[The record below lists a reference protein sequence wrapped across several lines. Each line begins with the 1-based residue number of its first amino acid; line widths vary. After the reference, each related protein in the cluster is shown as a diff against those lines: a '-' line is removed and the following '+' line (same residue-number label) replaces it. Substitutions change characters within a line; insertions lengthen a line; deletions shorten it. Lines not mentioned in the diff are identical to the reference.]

1 MQEERLI
8 ELLVALHD
16 GLPRL
21 GPGNAPSTLRALS
34 LCQGLPECPNVLDVG
49 CGTGAQTLVLAA
61 ATQGHVTATDY
72 FERFLDKLTDDAEQE
87 GLAERIRTVRADM
100 GELPFDDAEFD
111 LIWSEGAVYIMG
123 FDNGLTQWKRLVR
136 PGGWLVV
143 SEVSWFSPNPP
154 QELKDF
160 WTEHYPGM
168 RDVADNLAAARSLG
182 WEVGGHFHLPLE
194 AWTEDYYGPLKE
206 RLPEFRAA
214 HAGDEDA
221 QAVAEMTELEM
232 ALMDKHHEHY
242 GYEFYVLRRPA

>member
-1 MQEERLI
+1 MQEEKLI
-8 ELLVALHD
+8 EHLVALHD

-34 LCQGLPECPNVLDVG
+34 LCHGLPERPNVLDVG
-49 CGTGAQTLVLAA
+49 CGTGAQTLVLAS
-61 ATQGHVTATDY
+61 ATRGRITASD
-72 FERFLDKLTDDAEQE
+72 FFGQFLEKLADDAEQQ
-87 GLAERIRTVRADM
+87 GLTEHIRTVQADM
-100 GELPFDDAEFD
+100 NDLPFDDNAFD
-111 LIWSEGAVYIMG
+111 LLWSEGAVYIMG
-123 FDNGLTQWKRLVR
+123 FDNGLTRLKRLVR

-160 WTEHYPGM
+160 WTGHYPAI
-168 RDVADNLAAARSLG
+168 RSVQANLDAAKSLG

-194 AWTEDYYGPLKE
+194 AWTVDYYGPLKA

-214 HAGDEDA
+214 RADDDSA
-221 QAVAEMTELEM
+221 QAVADMTELEM
-232 ALMDKHHEHY
+232 DLMDRHHEHY